1 MSVCKNKSRVVELID
16 KVRQD
21 DEGAFEQMLVMYKPL
36 LDAAVAKFSKDEHSK
51 SHEEDLRQ
59 EATVVFYNAILNY
72 DTEND
77 GVEFGLYAKI
87 CVTNALI
94 SQMRNLKKLSAE
106 RFADVIDESQA
117 SLEDEPASRI
127 IEEESLQR
135 IDSVIRDNLS
145 SLEYRVWC
153 LYAAGRTAREIG
165 DIVGKSEK
173 SVSNAVYRIRKKLRQ
188 LLSLT

>member
-1 MSVCKNKSRVVELID
+1 MSACENKSRVIELIER
-16 KVRQD
+16 VRQD
-21 DEGAFEQMLVMYKPL
+21 DEGAFEQMLITYKPL
-36 LDAAVAKFSKDEHSK
+36 LDAAVSRFSKDELSK

-94 SQMRNLKKLSAE
+94 SQMRNLRKRSAE
-106 RFADVIDESQA
+106 QLTDVMDESGEP
-117 SLEDEPASRI
+117 LEDEPASRI
-127 IEEESLQR
+127 IEQESLQR
-135 IDSVIRDNLS
+135 IYSVIKDNLS

-153 LYAAGRTAREIG
+153 LYTSGRTAKEIG
-165 DIVGKSEK
+165 DTVGKSEK
-173 SVSNAVYRIRKKLRQ
+173 SVSNAIYRIRKKLRL
-188 LLSLT
+188 LLS